1 MMYKYRNRGGESAF
15 IGVNVLGGVNTVDK
29 HSPILC
35 IMQENSAYHE
45 YDL

>member
-1 MMYKYRNRGGESAF
+1 MWESAF
-15 IGVNVLGGVNTVDK
+15 IGDNDFSMYMVNK

-35 IMQENSAYHE
+35 IKQENSAYHE